1 MRVPWTS
8 RWSNQSILKE
18 ISHGYSLEELMLKF
32 QYFGHLM
39 QRANS
44 LEKTLML
51 EKIESKRR
59 RGRRRTRRLNGITKS
74 VDMILSKLQE
84 MVKDREAWWAA
95 VHGVQRDEHHLVT
108 EQQSIL
114 LTF

>member
-1 MRVPWTS
+1 
-8 RWSNQSILKE
+8 
-18 ISHGYSLEELMLKF
+18 MLKF

-51 EKIESKRR
+51 EKIESKR

-84 MVKDREAWWAA
+84 MVKDREAWC
-95 VHGVQRDEHHLVT
+95 VSIYGVTKSRT
-108 EQQSIL
+108 
-114 LTF
+114 